1 MIALALAF
9 SEPDAR
15 GERSQPVPLHVAG
28 ARGKI
33 GRKFEGSYAAAF
45 RGKEQSW
52 PSGFM
57 GRSGGGTGVNQKLTG
72 EAIRA
77 AVRMAA
83 DRGIDV
89 DEDALVRAV
98 LAVTGTCNGQ
108 DDPEEIAEDAL
119 ELLGKGVEPSGSRR
133 GRRPF

>member
-1 MIALALAF
+1 M
-9 SEPDAR
+9 
-15 GERSQPVPLHVAG
+15 
-28 ARGKI
+28 
-33 GRKFEGSYAAAF
+33 
-45 RGKEQSW
+45 
-52 PSGFM
+52 
-57 GRSGGGTGVNQKLTG
+57 NQKITG

-83 DRGIDV
+83 DRGV
-89 DEDALVRAV
+89 VFDEAPLMRAV

-119 ELLGKGVEPSGSRR
+119 ELLGGGVEPSASQR

>member
-1 MIALALAF
+1 
-9 SEPDAR
+9 
-15 GERSQPVPLHVAG
+15 
-28 ARGKI
+28 
-33 GRKFEGSYAAAF
+33 
-45 RGKEQSW
+45 
-52 PSGFM
+52 M
-57 GRSGGGTGVNQKLTG
+57 GRSGGGIAVNQKLTG
-72 EAIRA
+72 EAVRA

-119 ELLGKGVEPSGSRR
+119 ELLGKGAEPSGSRR